1 MSALTLTALAE
12 NIFRARD
19 TVARELVG
27 FIPSVLT
34 NTDSDQVSTGGTV
47 DSIVTSQPTVNTS
60 ITPAMTIP
68 NGDAQTIGVKQLT
81 LDSAASVRIPMTGEN
96 ARKLSNIGQY
106 STAVDQMFAQAI
118 RGIVNAIEAKIGVAL
133 SAAASRATGTAG
145 TTPFG
150 TNFNVIADARKILVD
165 NGVPQSDLSLV
176 IDSSA
181 GTKLRQIAGLWQAN
195 TAGTDSTLRSGALLD
210 MYGLA
215 IRESANV
222 AAHTKG
228 AGVNAVTTA
237 ALAIGDT
244 AIPYGTMTA
253 NTTGIKAGDIIT
265 MEGDSVNTYVV
276 TTGATAASGTITIAA
291 PGLRV
296 AAAEGDTIT
305 VGGSHTA
312 NIGLHR
318 LACELAIRPVADP
331 IGGDAAV
338 EQLVIADDRSPLV
351 FTVHMYKGYHAA
363 MMEVSAI
370 YGVKVWKPEFVA
382 KLLG

>member
-1 MSALTLTALAE
+1 
-12 NIFRARD
+12 
-19 TVARELVG
+19 
-27 FIPSVLT
+27 
-34 NTDSDQVSTGGTV
+34 
-47 DSIVTSQPTVNTS
+47 
-60 ITPAMTIP
+60 
-68 NGDAQTIGVKQLT
+68 
-81 LDSAASVRIPMTGEN
+81 
-96 ARKLSNIGQY
+96 
-106 STAVDQMFAQAI
+106 
-118 RGIVNAIEAKIGVAL
+118 
-133 SAAASRATGTAG
+133 
-145 TTPFG
+145 
-150 TNFNVIADARKILVD
+150 
-165 NGVPQSDLSLV
+165 
-176 IDSSA
+176 
-181 GTKLRQIAGLWQAN
+181 
-195 TAGTDSTLRSGALLD
+195 
-210 MYGLA
+210 
-215 IRESANV
+215 
-222 AAHTKG
+222 
-228 AGVNAVTTA
+228 
-237 ALAIGDT
+237 
-244 AIPYGTMTA
+244 
-253 NTTGIKAGDIIT
+253 

>member
-27 FIPSVLT
+27 FIPSVLS

-60 ITPAMTIP
+60 ITPSMTIP

-81 LDSAASVRIPMTGEN
+81 LNKAASVRIPMTGEN

-106 STAVDQMFAQAI
+106 GSAVDQMFAQAI
-118 RGIVNAIEAKIGVAL
+118 RGVVNQIEKDIGTEL
-133 SAAASRATGTAG
+133 NLGASRAVGTAG
-145 TTPFG
+145 TVPFG
-150 TNFNVIADARKILVD
+150 SDFKVIADLRKILVD
-165 NGVPQSDLSLV
+165 NGTPQSDLSLV
-176 IDSSA
+176 VDTSA
-181 GTKLRQIAGLWQAN
+181 GTQLRQLANIFQAN
-195 TAGTDSTLRSGALLD
+195 TAGSDATIRSGTLLD
-210 MYGLA
+210 MYG
-215 IRESANV
+215 IGICESAGV

-228 AGVNAVTTA
+228 TGTGDTLSGAP
-237 ALAIGDT
+237 AIGSTVLTFSAFIAGEYLPGDVI
-244 AIPYGTMTA
+244 AIEDDA
-253 NTTGIKAGDIIT
+253 NRYVI
-265 MEGDSVNTYVV
+265 ESVNVDANQV
-276 TTGATAASGTITIAA
+276 TIAA
-291 PGLRV
+291 PGLRKT
-296 AAAEGDTIT
+296 GINGKTIT
-305 VGGSHTA
+305 LQANHQANVGF
-312 NIGLHR
+312 HR

-363 MMEVSAI
+363 MMELTAV

-382 KLLG
+382 KLMG